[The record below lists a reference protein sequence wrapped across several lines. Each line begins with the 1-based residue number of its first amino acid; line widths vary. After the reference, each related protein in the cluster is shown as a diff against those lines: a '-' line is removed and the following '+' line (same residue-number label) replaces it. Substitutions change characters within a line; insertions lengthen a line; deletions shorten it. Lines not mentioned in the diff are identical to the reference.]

1 MRESNECSHN
11 CKECGSNCSERKE
24 KQSFLVSSN
33 TGSHIKKVIGIVSGK
48 GGVGKSLVTSLL
60 ATSMR
65 KKGYSCA
72 ILDADITGP
81 SIPKMFD
88 LQGKAQ
94 TDSVGIFPVESKN
107 KVIGI
112 VENMAYFQCPTCH
125 DKHFIFDKNNVDKL
139 AAKYNIGMSAQIP
152 IDPNLATAC
161 DNGNIEDYDT
171 DWLREFTQNI

>member
-1 MRESNECSHN
+1 
-11 CKECGSNCSERKE
+11 
-24 KQSFLVSSN
+24 
-33 TGSHIKKVIGIVSGK
+33 
-48 GGVGKSLVTSLL
+48 
-60 ATSMR
+60 MR

-125 DKHFIFDKNNVDKL
+125 DKHFIFGKNNVDKL

-161 DNGNIEDYDT
+161 NNGNIEDYDT